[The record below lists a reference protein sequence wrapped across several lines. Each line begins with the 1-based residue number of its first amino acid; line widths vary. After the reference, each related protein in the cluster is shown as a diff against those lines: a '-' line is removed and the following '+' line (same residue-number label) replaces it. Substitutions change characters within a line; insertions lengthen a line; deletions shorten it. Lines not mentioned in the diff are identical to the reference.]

1 MELYVKNK
9 RMHGS
14 PRSMHG
20 SSPDFY
26 HGIHS
31 GRMASR
37 GAVENRGIAA
47 NLWCTPRKARSKEI
61 HMPQR
66 ENALNI
72 YVRVRPLKPTERT
85 SCIDVDGNSVI
96 LKPPATQLQGRGQT
110 KVFPFKKVF
119 GPMMDQQMVFQQSIS
134 ELLPALGEGRDLL
147 FFAYGVTGAG
157 KTYTIEGTR
166 ERPGILNQTLSA
178 ILSSMKSG
186 SPVNLK
192 EYRELSVSCFEIF
205 NEKIYDLLVPKG
217 HPKKSPKVP
226 PQKPALQLTRDSE
239 GRTLVEGACEYTIS
253 DQAQIDALVQTANA
267 ERHKAETTYNHN
279 SSRSHVIFRMTL
291 KGKRKNPV
299 CISVVDLAGCERTKE
314 LEDSRMR
321 ESCNINKSMMVLGRC
336 IRSLANHQQAVP
348 YRESLITRL
357 FKDFFES
364 PGKCA
369 VAAVMV
375 NITPSVDQF
384 DDTSFSLSFAVDASK
399 CYTTG
404 SLVQT
409 NDDSENQEKQE
420 KVDPTFQHDLVM
432 QTQKY
437 LDNLEATYR
446 SQVAGIMERTRC
458 ANVLHSEISQY
469 VMRADYERLQ
479 QENRELRER
488 LNAALEKISELTEN
502 E

>member
-1 MELYVKNK
+1 
-9 RMHGS
+9 MHGS
-14 PRSMHG
+14 SPRTIGG

-26 HGIHS
+26 HGSIHS
-31 GRMASR
+31 GRSLFR
-37 GAVENRGIAA
+37 GAVENRCVAA
-47 NLWCTPRKARSKEI
+47 NQWCTPRKVKSREI
-61 HMPQR
+61 HLPQR

-72 YVRVRPLKPTERT
+72 YVRVRPLKETETT
-85 SCIDVDGNSVI
+85 SCIDVDENSVI
-96 LKPPATQLQGRGQT
+96 LRPPAKQLQGRGQT

-119 GPMMDQQMVFQQSIS
+119 GPFIDQETVFQQSIS
-134 ELLPALGEGRDLL
+134 ELLPALAQGRDLL

-166 ERPGILNQTLSA
+166 ETPGILHQTLSA

-186 SPVNLK
+186 SPVRLSD
-192 EYRELSVSCFEIF
+192 YQELSVSCFEIF
-205 NEKIYDLLVPKG
+205 NEKIYDLLIPKG
-217 HPKKSPKVP
+217 HTKKSPKVAP
-226 PQKPALQLTRDSE
+226 AKPSLQLTRDSD
-239 GRTLVEGACEYTIS
+239 GRTLVEGACEYSIS

-291 KGKRKNPV
+291 KGKRKSPV
-299 CISVVDLAGCERTKE
+299 CISVVDLAGCERTKA
-314 LEDSRMR
+314 LEDSRLR

-384 DDTSFSLSFAVDASK
+384 EDTSFSLSFAVDASK

-404 SLVQT
+404 SMIQT
-409 NDDSENQEKQE
+409 DDGDSQDRRD
-420 KVDPTFQHDLVM
+420 VIDPSFQQDLVA

-437 LDNLEATYR
+437 LDNIEKTYR
-446 SQVAGIMERTRC
+446 TQVEGIMERTRC

-469 VMRADYERLQ
+469 VMRADYEKLQ

-488 LNAALEKISELTEN
+488 LNAALEKISELTES
-502 E
+502 

>member
-1 MELYVKNK
+1 
-9 RMHGS
+9 MHGS
-14 PRSMHG
+14 SPRTIGG

-26 HGIHS
+26 HGSIHS
-31 GRMASR
+31 GRSLFR
-37 GAVENRGIAA
+37 GAVENRGVAA
-47 NLWCTPRKARSKEI
+47 NQWCTPRKVKSREI
-61 HMPQR
+61 HLPQR

-72 YVRVRPLKPTERT
+72 YVRVRPLKETETT
-85 SCIDVDGNSVI
+85 SGIDVDENSVI
-96 LKPPATQLQGRGQT
+96 LRPPAKQLQGRGQT

-119 GPMMDQQMVFQQSIS
+119 GPFIDQETVFQQSIS
-134 ELLPALGEGRDLL
+134 ELLPALAQGRDLL

-166 ERPGILNQTLSA
+166 ETPGILHQTLSA
-178 ILSSMKSG
+178 ILSSMNSG
-186 SPVNLK
+186 SPVRLSD
-192 EYRELSVSCFEIF
+192 YDELSVSCFEIF
-205 NEKIYDLLVPKG
+205 NEKIYDLLTPRG
-217 HPKKSPKVP
+217 HTKKSPKVAP
-226 PQKPALQLTRDSE
+226 AKPSLQLTRDSD
-239 GRTLVEGACEYTIS
+239 GRTLVEGACEYSIS

-291 KGKRKNPV
+291 KGKRKAPV
-299 CISVVDLAGCERTKE
+299 CISVVDLAGCERTKT
-314 LEDSRMR
+314 LEDSRLR

-384 DDTSFSLSFAVDASK
+384 EDTSFSLSFAVDASK

-404 SLVQT
+404 SMIQT
-409 NDDSENQEKQE
+409 DD
-420 KVDPTFQHDLVM
+420 VDSQASRDVIDPNFQQDLVA

-437 LDNLEATYR
+437 LDNIEKTYR
-446 SQVAGIMERTRC
+446 TQVEGIMERTRC

-469 VMRADYERLQ
+469 VMRADYEKLQ

-488 LNAALEKISELTEN
+488 LNAALEKISELTES
-502 E
+502 